1 MLLALGAVAFRPQDG
16 GRGRHAT
23 SAAHSAMR
31 RRATPAVICM
41 EEVECDVVIV
51 GGGPAGCTC
60 ALYTARSDIKTVLLD
75 KNPAV
80 GALAITSHIAN
91 YPGVDRAMSGQAL
104 LDQMRDQAI
113 DYGTDY
119 RRAQVFLVECDGDR
133 KRVYTPDATFITR
146 ALVLATGAMGRPPSY
161 KGEDTYLG
169 RGVSYCATCDGAFY
183 RDSEVAVVG
192 VNREAIEEAEHLT
205 KFASTVH
212 WITQTDPKADDEHAQ
227 ALLAEPNVKHWSKT
241 RMLEIEGDNSG
252 VTQIQLKQ
260 KSEEADELL
269 KLEGVFIYV
278 AGSKPM
284 TEFLE
289 GQDVALKEDGGVV
302 VDDEMQCENVSGE
315 LIDGVYAIGDIRNTP
330 YKQVVVAAS
339 DGCIAAMSIDK
350 FLKGRKSIKVDWVHQ

>member
-1 MLLALGAVAFRPQDG
+1 MMLLALGAVAFRPQDG

-104 LDQMRDQAI
+104 LDQMREQAI
-113 DYGTDY
+113 QYGTDY

-169 RGVSYCATCDGAFY
+169 TPSLFNPPDPFPTRILALALTLTDRLTRPWRQLLRDVRRRLLSRQRGRCGRSQPGGYRGGRAPHQICVYGAL
-183 RDSEVAVVG
+183 D
-192 VNREAIEEAEHLT
+192 H
-205 KFASTVH
+205 
-212 WITQTDPKADDEHAQ
+212 ADRPE
-227 ALLAEPNVKHWSKT
+227 
-241 RMLEIEGDNSG
+241 SG
-252 VTQIQLKQ
+252 RR
-260 KSEEADELL
+260 AR
-269 KLEGVFIYV
+269 
-278 AGSKPM
+278 AGSARCTKRQ
-284 TEFLE
+284 TLE
-289 GQDVALKEDGGVV
+289 QDAHAGDRGRQLGRYPDPAEAKKRGG
-302 VDDEMQCENVSGE
+302 
-315 LIDGVYAIGDIRNTP
+315 
-330 YKQVVVAAS
+330 
-339 DGCIAAMSIDK
+339 
-350 FLKGRKSIKVDWVHQ
+350 

>member
-1 MLLALGAVAFRPQDG
+1 
-16 GRGRHAT
+16 
-23 SAAHSAMR
+23 
-31 RRATPAVICM
+31 M

-133 KRVYTPDATFITR
+133 KRVYTPDAAFITR

-169 RGVSYCATCDGAFY
+169 TPSLF
-183 RDSEVAVVG
+183 
-192 VNREAIEEAEHLT
+192 NPP
-205 KFASTVH
+205 
-212 WITQTDPKADDEHAQ
+212 DP
-227 ALLAEPNVKHWSKT
+227 
-241 RMLEIEGDNSG
+241 
-252 VTQIQLKQ
+252 
-260 KSEEADELL
+260 
-269 KLEGVFIYV
+269 
-278 AGSKPM
+278 
-284 TEFLE
+284 
-289 GQDVALKEDGGVV
+289 
-302 VDDEMQCENVSGE
+302 
-315 LIDGVYAIGDIRNTP
+315 
-330 YKQVVVAAS
+330 
-339 DGCIAAMSIDK
+339 
-350 FLKGRKSIKVDWVHQ
+350 